1 MWVTRGTI
9 ARSIRGAGEGRTKS
23 RDRQKFP
30 LRKGGSATGAGLFRN
45 AGRPSGKDNVSRD
58 TMPRGAAFLNRKTT
72 PRRLCDRRRYAA
84 TPFD

>member
-1 MWVTRGTI
+1 MWVTRWNYCPFDKG
-9 ARSIRGAGEGRTKS
+9 S
-23 RDRQKFP
+23 REEMTEACDRQKFP

-58 TMPRGAAFLNRKTT
+58 TMRRGEAFLNRKTT
-72 PRRLCDRRRYAA
+72 PGRLCDRRRYAA